1 MELLAEHGY
10 HGTGLKKILDTVNV
24 PKGSFYNYFASK
36 EIFVSEIIKTYNL
49 SGIKRLDAY
58 IETSA
63 EDPVTMIRRIHE
75 AIILE
80 LDAKGMKGC
89 LMGNLAAE
97 IGNTSHPCQ
106 LEMKTALQAWE
117 DRFAILIKNA
127 QEQDLIRTDIEASEL
142 ADLFWCT
149 WQGGMLKMKIDG
161 NTDYLKKIVPI
172 MLDTLLKP
180 VAKGKITP
188 I

>member
-10 HGTGLKKILDTVNV
+10 HGTGLKKILDTVSV

-49 SGIKRLDAY
+49 NGIERLDAY
-58 IETSA
+58 IETST
-63 EDPVTMIRRIHE
+63 EDPVTMIRHIHE
-75 AIILE
+75 VIILE

-97 IGNTSHPCQ
+97 IGNASHPCQ
-106 LEMKTALQAWE
+106 QEMKTAFQAWE
-117 DRFAILIKNA
+117 NRFSILIKSA
-127 QEQDLIRTDIEASEL
+127 QEQNLIRTDLDASEL

-149 WQGGMLKMKIDG
+149 WQGGLLKMKIDG
-161 NTDYLKKIVPI
+161 NTDFLKTIVPI

-180 VAKGKITP
+180 AGKRN
-188 I
+188 